1 MAFSERKVQNEKNR
15 PRRVR
20 CTSFRFNR
28 MYSLCFLFD
37 AGSHIFLSPFK
48 YHSEILFHPAVLLL
62 RFHLRQN
69 KGPVISALGLTAAA
83 DAFLL
88 VLDTNYTAG
97 VLCFC
102 GVQMLYYCRLLRA
115 GGFAF
120 LPFLPIRFL
129 LTGCMFVFLGILHI
143 WNLLTAA
150 GVFYFT
156 QLLFNAAESL
166 ALRHISL
173 PYRLFS
179 AGLILFLCCDLCVGL
194 SNLPSAAPFSVP
206 EPVLSFAQNGMWLFY
221 LPSQVLIT
229 LSILPDYSSCTSES
243 S

>member
-1 MAFSERKVQNEKNR
+1 MKKTD
-15 PRRVR
+15 P
-20 CTSFRFNR
+20 
-28 MYSLCFLFD
+28 
-37 AGSHIFLSPFK
+37 AGS
-48 YHSEILFHPAVLLL
+48 AVLLL
-62 RFHLRQN
+62 VLTECILYVFFLMLDLTSSSALLSTILKYCSILLCFFFGFIFGKTKDRIL
-69 KGPVISALGLTAAA
+69 VICALGLTAAA

-120 LPFLPIRFL
+120 LSFLPIRFL

-156 QLLFNAAESL
+156 L
-166 ALRHISL
+166 
-173 PYRLFS
+173 YRNRFYPLHRTEC
-179 AGLILFLCCDLCVGL
+179 G
-194 SNLPSAAPFSVP
+194 
-206 EPVLSFAQNGMWLFY
+206 SFICRPRF
-221 LPSQVLIT
+221 
-229 LSILPDYSSCTSES
+229 
-243 S
+243 

>member
-1 MAFSERKVQNEKNR
+1 MKKTD
-15 PRRVR
+15 P
-20 CTSFRFNR
+20 
-28 MYSLCFLFD
+28 
-37 AGSHIFLSPFK
+37 AGS
-48 YHSEILFHPAVLLL
+48 AVLLFVL
-62 RFHLRQN
+62 TECILYVFFLVLDLTSSSALLSTILKYCSILLCFFFGFIFGKTKDRIL
-69 KGPVISALGLTAAA
+69 VVSALGLTAAA

-97 VLCFC
+97 ILCFC

-194 SNLPSAAPFSVP
+194 SNLPTAAPFTVP

-229 LSILPDYSSCTSES
+229 LSILPDYSSCTSVS

>member
-1 MAFSERKVQNEKNR
+1 MKKTD
-15 PRRVR
+15 P
-20 CTSFRFNR
+20 
-28 MYSLCFLFD
+28 
-37 AGSHIFLSPFK
+37 AGS
-48 YHSEILFHPAVLLL
+48 AVLLFVL
-62 RFHLRQN
+62 TECILYVFFLMLDLTSSSALLSTILKYCSILLCFFFGFIFGKAKDRIL
-69 KGPVISALGLTAAA
+69 VISALGLTAAA

-115 GGFAF
+115 G
-120 LPFLPIRFL
+120 
-129 LTGCMFVFLGILHI
+129 VFLGILHI

>member
-1 MAFSERKVQNEKNR
+1 MKKTD
-15 PRRVR
+15 P
-20 CTSFRFNR
+20 
-28 MYSLCFLFD
+28 
-37 AGSHIFLSPFK
+37 AGS
-48 YHSEILFHPAVLLL
+48 AVLLFVL
-62 RFHLRQN
+62 TECILYVSFLVLDLTSSSGLLSTILKYCSILLCFFFGLMYGKTKDRIL
-69 KGPVISALGLTAAA
+69 VISALGLTAAA
-83 DAFLL
+83 DVFLL
-88 VLDTNYTAG
+88 VLDTNYPAG

-120 LPFLPIRFL
+120 LPFLPVRFL
-129 LTGCMFVFLGILHI
+129 LTGCMFVFLGILHT

-166 ALRHISL
+166 AVRRINLQH
-173 PYRLFS
+173 RLFS
-179 AGLILFLCCDLCVGL
+179 AGLILFLCCDICVGL
-194 SNLPSAAPFSVP
+194 FNLSPAAPFSVP
-206 EPVLSFAQNGMWLFY
+206 EPVLSFAQNGVWFFY

-229 LSILPDYSSCTSES
+229 LSILQDYPSCTSES

>member
-20 CTSFRFNR
+20 CTSFSFNR

-37 AGSHIFLSPFK
+37 AGSHIFLSLLSTILK
-48 YHSEILFHPAVLLL
+48 YCSILLCFFFGFIFGKTKDRIL
-62 RFHLRQN
+62 
-69 KGPVISALGLTAAA
+69 VICALGLTAAA

-120 LPFLPIRFL
+120 LSFLPIRFL

-194 SNLPSAAPFSVP
+194 SNLPLRLPFLYRNRFYP
-206 EPVLSFAQNGMWLFY
+206 LHRTECGSFICRPRF
-221 LPSQVLIT
+221 
-229 LSILPDYSSCTSES
+229 
-243 S
+243 